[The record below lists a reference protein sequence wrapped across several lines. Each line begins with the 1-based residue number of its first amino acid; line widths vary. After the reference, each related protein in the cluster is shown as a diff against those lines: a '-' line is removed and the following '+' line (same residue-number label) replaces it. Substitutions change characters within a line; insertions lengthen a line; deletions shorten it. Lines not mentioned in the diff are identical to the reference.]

1 MDKILSPEE
10 IDDWQENDFDWTNDE
25 FERTN
30 SISVEFK
37 GDSFKSKF
45 FLSSKSRDFN
55 IIGQFKNN
63 KIDLEIEKKW
73 ILLKFIEGFHSNY
86 KNLNNC
92 IFLNSNV

>member
-1 MDKILSPEE
+1 LDKILSPEE

-63 KIDLEIEKKW
+63 KIDLEIEKK
-73 ILLKFIEGFHSNY
+73 
-86 KNLNNC
+86 
-92 IFLNSNV
+92 